1 MRSPTQVR
9 LTSGELDAYARAAF
23 GADAVL
29 ADCAELSGGGFAA
42 VWRLRLTD
50 GRTGV
55 LKVGPPSGVRLLRY
69 ERDLI
74 DAEVGYLRLV
84 RERAPGVPVPE
95 VLHHGGTWT
104 VMTLLPGTALPAL
117 PPGAD
122 DAPVRERLGAEVA
135 RLHRVSGPRFG
146 YPGLRVH
153 RATWRAAF
161 TAMVDDLL
169 ADGDDWGVPLPVST
183 RRVREAVARHAW
195 ALDRVERPALLH
207 FDLWDG
213 NVLAVTDDDGGL
225 TLGGLVDG
233 ERYLYG
239 DPLMDFV
246 SPALRRRIEDEPG
259 HPFVRGYESVAG
271 PLRLDNAARRRLALY
286 RLHLYL
292 LMLVEMPS
300 RAMTGP
306 PSQPRRERV
315 GRLFTEE
322 MNVLGG

>member
-9 LTSGELDAYARAAF
+9 LTPGQLEAYARQAF

-29 ADCAELSGGGFAA
+29 ADCAELGGGGFAA
-42 VWRLRLTD
+42 VWRLRLAD

-55 LKVGPPSGVRLLRY
+55 LKVGPPPGVRLLRY

-74 DAEVGYLRLV
+74 DAEAGYLRLV
-84 RERAPGVPVPE
+84 RERAQAVPTPE
-95 VLHHGGTWT
+95 ILYHGGNWMVT
-104 VMTLLPGTALPAL
+104 TLLPGTALPDL

-122 DAPVRERLGAEVA
+122 DAPVRHGLGAAVA
-135 RLHRVSGPRFG
+135 HLHRVTGPRFG

-153 RATWRAAF
+153 RGAWRAAF
-161 TAMVDDLL
+161 TAMVEDLL
-169 ADGDDWGVPLPVST
+169 SDGDDWGVPLPVSA

-213 NVLAVTDDDGGL
+213 NVLAVTDDGGGL
-225 TLGGLVDG
+225 ALGGLVDG
-233 ERYLYG
+233 ERYLFG
-239 DPLMDFV
+239 DPLVDFV
-246 SPALRRRIEDEPG
+246 SPALRRRIEDEPE

-271 PLRLDNAARRRLALY
+271 PVRFDNAARRRLALY

-300 RAMTGP
+300 RAMVGP
-306 PSQPRRERV
+306 SSVERRERL
-315 GRLFTEE
+315 GQLFTEE
-322 MNVLGG
+322 MDVLGG